1 MIFQDNIFL
10 NIRIRLNVPLN
21 DPRYKL
27 EIHKIKFMFMNLI
40 NSSNNYPGSLQ

>member
-10 NIRIRLNVPLN
+10 NIRIRLNDPMN

-27 EIHKIKFMFMNLI
+27 EIQKIKFMFMHLI
-40 NSSNNYPGSLQ
+40 NSSNNNPGSLQ